1 VQGPSGDKAGPR
13 RGPHARAID
22 MQVRAVAV
30 VQGGQ
35 GGRQAHLLVCN
46 RAFHQR
52 HSNLPALLYLRAR
65 GPKRPMRGIME
76 HARGWCK

>member
-1 VQGPSGDKAGPR
+1 MQGPSGDKAGPKG
-13 RGPHARAID
+13 GPHAPTTD
-22 MQVRAVAV
+22 MQVKAVAI

-35 GGRQAHLLVCN
+35 GGRQARRLARK
-46 RAFHQR
+46 RALHQR
-52 HSNLPALLYLRAR
+52 HSNLPALLYLGAQ